1 MSSGRWPIGQHA
13 GLSFFNAGK
22 AEVANRGV
30 GFGIDRF
37 DRQRIGEGIEAAGM
51 PSLHRKA
58 NVLAD
63 AERRKQIGDL
73 E

>member
-1 MSSGRWPIGQHA
+1 MPASA
-13 GLSFFNAGK
+13 FFDASK

-37 DRQRIGEGIEAAGM
+37 DRQRIGEGIEAARM
-51 PSLHRKA
+51 PCLHGKA